1 MSYMLIVEMPS
12 GKTDH
17 HAIYLFMD
25 CVRPVVKN
33 LGEAIG

>member
-12 GKTDH
+12 SKADRR
-17 HAIYLFMD
+17 AIYLFMD

-33 LGEAIG
+33 LGEATG